1 MRPEEKI
8 FFAGRLLQLIRE
20 LENLVIDYCRII
32 TTDDDG
38 HMLEK
43 DAEPEAPCVKIV
55 VILLE

>member
-8 FFAGRLLQLIRE
+8 LFAGRLLELIRE

-43 DAEPEAPCVKIV
+43 DAEPEVPF
-55 VILLE
+55 

>member
-8 FFAGRLLQLIRE
+8 LFEFAGRLLELIRE
-20 LENLVIDYCRII
+20 LDDLVIDYCRII

-43 DAEPEAPCVKIV
+43 DAKGEVSF
-55 VILLE
+55 